1 MASGPGADA
10 HSDGSADSVELPPGM
25 LSECPDYPR
34 SIDADLKRDGT
45 VAKSPYSYHPFATMP
60 GRDDGELPDHIGAVG
75 RVCEF
80 AVVRNDGRA
89 TIAAARTTNFVMT
102 KSGAGVGGLLLCE

>member
-1 MASGPGADA
+1 MASGLGADA

-34 SIDADLKRDGT
+34 SIDA
-45 VAKSPYSYHPFATMP
+45 MP
-60 GRDDGELPDHIGAVG
+60 GRDDGESPDHIGAVG
-75 RVCEF
+75 RVCEL

-89 TIAAARTTNFVMT
+89 IVAAAPNTNFVMT
-102 KSGAGVGGLLLCE
+102 KSGAGVDGLLLCE

>member
-1 MASGPGADA
+1 MTSGLGADA

-34 SIDADLKRDGT
+34 AIDADLSLPARWLRALICVVDLQRCPVGT
-45 VAKSPYSYHPFATMP
+45 MVNHRITSELSGVSASSPSLQRREGHHC
-60 GRDDGELPDHIGAVG
+60 GG
-75 RVCEF
+75 
-80 AVVRNDGRA
+80 
-89 TIAAARTTNFVMT
+89 RTTNFVMT